1 MRGRGPAAGHLERHR
16 LRDPQLVDGGL
27 PLCAEEERLAAAEPT
42 ILLAVRVEV
51 ERRVEGGA
59 RAVDE
64 QHNTLMDE
72 SKDADAKAAPA
83 RMAWIKANL
92 TPFPVKAAPNCWS
105 SIQPLPATSLTI
117 LKNTRAGS
125 SSSKGWSVVLT
136 MVGGGGGGGG
146 GGARSTQVTSTAFDF
161 P

>member
-27 PLCAEEERLAAAEPT
+27 PLCAEEEWLAAAEPT

-64 QHNTLMDE
+64 QHYTLMDE

-83 RMAWIKANL
+83 RMACAL
-92 TPFPVKAAPNCWS
+92 ALLPSGLVRRLDAFAARPGAE
-105 SIQPLPATSLTI
+105 Q
-117 LKNTRAGS
+117 RAADEAERR
-125 SSSKGWSVVLT
+125 LELRRLA
-136 MVGGGGGGGG
+136 
-146 GGARSTQVTSTAFDF
+146 AREACALVE